1 MSGNFGQ
8 DKRGVSMNTTQILTA
23 TSDGIATA
31 ASILQA
37 GGLVAFPTET
47 VYGLGADARN
57 DIAVAQIF
65 EAKRRPHF
73 NPLIIHLPNLAAVQK
88 IAVIPP
94 AALILAQ
101 TFWPGPLT
109 LVLPRRANSGLSDL
123 VTAGLDTV
131 AIRIPEH
138 PLAQQLLTMFDGPV
152 AAPSANPS
160 GKVSPTT
167 AAHVFAGL
175 NTRIDA
181 ILDGGP
187 CDVGLESTI
196 IGFENTAPV
205 LLRAGGLPAEGISQA
220 LGVNLQ
226 ARQTGNIT
234 APGQLKSHYAPGAS
248 LRLNAI
254 SPTKTEAWLGF
265 GPSQGTA
272 PTLNLSPSANLRE
285 AAANLFAYMREL
297 DEIATQNG
305 LTEIAVAPI
314 PMHGLGVAIND
325 RLERAAAPRS

>member
-1 MSGNFGQ
+1 MSGSFGQ
-8 DKRGVSMNTTQILTA
+8 DKRGVSMNTTQILSA

-31 ASILQA
+31 TSILQD

-57 DIAVAQIF
+57 DMAVARIF
-65 EAKRRPHF
+65 EAKQRPRF
-73 NPLIIHLPNLAAVQK
+73 NPLIIHLPNLAAARK
-88 IAVIPP
+88 IAEIPP

-109 LVLPRRANSGLSDL
+109 LVLPRRADSGLSDL

-138 PLAQQLLTMFDGPV
+138 PLAQQLLTKFGGPV

-175 NTRIDA
+175 DTRIDA
-181 ILDGGP
+181 ILDGSP
-187 CDVGLESTI
+187 CNVGLESTI
-196 IGFENTAPV
+196 IGFENTTPV
-205 LLRAGGLPAEGISQA
+205 LLRAGGLPAEVISQA
-220 LGVNLQ
+220 LGADLQ
-226 ARQTGNIT
+226 TSQTETIT
-234 APGQLKSHYAPGAS
+234 APGQLKSHYAPAAS
-248 LRLNAI
+248 LRLNAKE
-254 SPTKTEAWLGF
+254 PTKAEAWLGF
-265 GPSQGTA
+265 GPSEYTA
-272 PTLNLSPSANLRE
+272 PTLNLSPTADLRE

-297 DEIATQNG
+297 DEIAAQNG
-305 LTEIAVAPI
+305 LSEIAVAPI